1 MKHLLYICSTNGV
14 KIMIHNNH
22 SFCDSHSRSK
32 NNSASQPESLARDT
46 KSLFDS
52 IINSAYDYLL
62 HNEKSGVCCICGKPY
77 HDYGNNAMPL
87 MNGRCCKEC
96 NEEFVIP
103 SRISLR
109 RKGINFRTIDIPLCD
124 YDNE

>member
-1 MKHLLYICSTNGV
+1 MKDNRF
-14 KIMIHNNH
+14 
-22 SFCDSHSRSK
+22 SFCDSNSRSK
-32 NNSASQPESLARDT
+32 KNNASQSDSLANNN
-46 KSLFDS
+46 KILFND
-52 IINSAYDYLL
+52 IINSMCDYML

-96 NEEFVIP
+96 NDDYVMPI
-103 SRISLR
+103 
-109 RKGINFRTIDIPLCD
+109 RKNLWQVGINYTTINTPLCE